1 MMVNNTSKGI
11 NHHFARMLPILWY
24 FGQINN
30 LGTNPYTKKP
40 QVIFPSLQFQHFILH
55 SSHIHQSNSTFC
67 VQLISPV
74 FLGKIYSLHLLIIL
88 LGMPLLLSSDLL
100 FVFSRSS
107 VPSSLPPFYTCIR
120 CFLLSSLS
128 LLIITL
134 FSLQPIISPWNVCL
148 RRRWR
153 KKYLLLL
160 FKHTFAAFLLISQL
174 RLVITLFCCNI

>member
-55 SSHIHQSNSTFC
+55 SSHIHQSNSTFS

-88 LGMPLLLSSDLL
+88 LGMPLLLSSDPL

-107 VPSSLPPFYTCIR
+107 VPSSLPPFYTYIR
-120 CFLLSSLS
+120 CLPAHLSVAISDHPFLLQYIIFPSL
-128 LLIITL
+128 
-134 FSLQPIISPWNVCL
+134 FYQN
-148 RRRWR
+148 
-153 KKYLLLL
+153 KKS
-160 FKHTFAAFLLISQL
+160 KEA
-174 RLVITLFCCNI
+174 RLK